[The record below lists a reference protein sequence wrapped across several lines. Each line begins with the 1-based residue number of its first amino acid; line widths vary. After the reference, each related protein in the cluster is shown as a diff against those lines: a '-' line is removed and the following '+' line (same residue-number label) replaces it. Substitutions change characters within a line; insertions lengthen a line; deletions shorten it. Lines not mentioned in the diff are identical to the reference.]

1 MNVFAKFDEI
11 PSMVLQDIKE
21 TKRYGHTDGRSVGR
35 SDNLKT
41 VYPPTNKVCGGY
53 NDVNRYIVFMFSS
66 FEPRHE
72 KTSVLVS
79 DLLRHKPG
87 CTATENG

>member
-1 MNVFAKFDEI
+1 MTVAGPVATPHHSIISTGNKHLA
-11 PSMVLQDIKE
+11 
-21 TKRYGHTDGRSVGR
+21 GWHA
-35 SDNLKT
+35 NLAF
-41 VYPPTNKVCGGY
+41 
-53 NDVNRYIVFMFSS
+53 NRYIVFMFAS

-72 KTSVLVS
+72 KTSVLVF